1 MPQVQDY
8 PIAQGA
14 NAPSQAQRKL
24 KLSTQKGKNTLE
36 ILFVGDTSFGENYQ
50 QRLEETGKEN
60 ILKSQ
65 GYEYPL
71 TKMKT
76 MLTSADLVVAN
87 LETPITNIKT
97 SPYADK
103 KSYIHWSDIEK
114 APAHLI
120 QHNIHLVS
128 LANNHTFDYGHEGFI
143 QTLNILEK
151 EKIHYF
157 GAGRNQ
163 QEASEPFII
172 EMDIAGQPF
181 SCALIGA
188 FQESPSYRKDYQAY
202 AEGSKGGVNPL
213 HIHSIIKSIRA
224 VKAYNPDCFVI
235 VFPHWGYN
243 YEWKSSAQIKEANM
257 LIENGADLILG
268 HGAHMFQEIEK
279 FQNQWVVYSIG
290 NFMFNSPGRYAH
302 YKAPPY
308 GFIAKL
314 IISAENEAIN
324 LSCRLYPIVTD
335 NKQTHYQPSF
345 VTEQQFDEIC
355 QLLSEKNTSENT
367 LLNSLPRNK
376 DEHGFYLELPLNIQR
391 SNGTVSNDKIIG
403 YICNTRNGITTGNK
417 AKKWMFR
424 GLSMSKALKE
434 KGYDLFIYAFHHV
447 DPDTGTVPG
456 FMLENDEFVQKTL
469 PVPKVNYDWFLG
481 PKVHIRE
488 RPLNYNKF
496 CDWAEKNDRE
506 IFPNQAFMNLAKDKL
521 LSYKTLAEFDPKL
534 GIYTELYN
542 GKLGQL
548 ERIFEKNSSVFL
560 KPQFG
565 NSGIGIIV
573 IKKIKNGYQLTHY
586 DLDQKNIFSFD
597 SISKSHLE
605 AKNIIKD
612 EPYIIQG
619 GINTQ
624 RIDSSTFDIRLV
636 VIGKR
641 PDWKIIS
648 EVRLGAKES
657 DLSNVSQGGTCIELD
672 DLLNKL
678 SDKINPAE
686 FKNQLFDNIIRLT
699 SFLDAFHP
707 NKVLEM
713 AYDIILDTQQKIHI
727 TEINCKPGSPM
738 IFIDF
743 NNMFNL
749 NSMEQSLYTK
759 YIEPHGQKLAN
770 AMFERWENAQS
781 DQSKIWFDS
790 PFSPLALNENDNKA
804 LMQETY
810 NALRE
815 RRSLNSKNLTN
826 TVIDDTSPRIA
837 FLSISNGF
845 IKAQVSLGSG
855 LGLVK
860 AIDQAIDKLPF
871 LYKEYYQPIWI
882 KLDIVTEST
891 LHKQLDLNKP
901 LTFERSLCGIAFPQN
916 TDIAFLPEQL
926 TTYTLATSNNI
937 LHKRNISRY
946 ISTNPYLTNRFDKIS
961 ELDQITL
968 YEFKSESLFFDGKTI
983 TPLYRGH
990 RKSSILS
997 KENLLDVVDLA
1008 ADYLIRSI
1016 DLRGK
1021 FAYSYLPKTDEEDQ
1035 KYNILRHAGTLYS
1048 MLEVYEIRRDKALL
1062 EAIQR
1067 GLRFLVKQ
1075 MKETVINNEKTI
1087 VVVENNDVKL
1097 GGNGLAALALAKYI
1111 QLTQNN
1117 DYLPIL
1123 QKLGSWIVN
1132 TLDDEGKFT
1141 IHKQFYN
1148 GAVDPDFESEYY
1160 PGEAL
1165 FALAR
1170 LYQIDPN
1177 PRWLKAAVNGAL
1189 FLINVRDKDLPEEK
1203 LNHDHWL
1210 LYALNEIYRLEHHA
1224 EILTHAQKI
1233 TNTIINKQRTESPYL
1248 DWVGSYYN
1256 PPRSTPAATRMEG
1269 LCASYQLTQDFG
1281 SANRTPDILKAIK
1294 LGIQFQL
1301 QTQFY
1306 PESALYLPN
1315 PQRAMGGFHASLTDY
1330 EIRIDYV
1337 QHNISS
1343 LLGLYKILTQLD
1355 NGN

>member
-1 MPQVQDY
+1 MTQVMDY
-8 PIAQGA
+8 PIAQDA
-14 NAPSQAQRKL
+14 ATPSQSQRKL
-24 KLSTQKGKNTLE
+24 KLSTKKGKTSLE
-36 ILFVGDTSFGENYQ
+36 ILFLGDTSFGENYQ
-50 QRLEETGKEN
+50 QRLEDSGKEN

-65 GYEYPL
+65 GYDYPL
-71 TKMKT
+71 TKMKPI
-76 MLTSADLVVAN
+76 LTSADLVVAN
-87 LETPITNIKT
+87 LETPITNIKA

-103 KSYIHWSDIEK
+103 KSYIHWSDVEK
-114 APAHLI
+114 APAHLL
-120 QHNIHLVS
+120 QHNIQVVS
-128 LANNHTFDYGHEGFI
+128 LANNHTFDYGNEGFL
-143 QTLNILEK
+143 QTLNVLEK

-163 QEASEPFII
+163 QEANEPFII
-172 EMDIAGQPF
+172 NMEIDGQTF

-188 FQESPSYRKDYQAY
+188 FQESPSYRKDYHAY
-202 AEGSKGGVNPL
+202 AEGNKGGVNPL

-243 YEWKSSAQIKEANM
+243 YEWKSPTQIKEANM

-279 FQNQWVVYSIG
+279 CQNQWVVYSIG

-302 YKAPPY
+302 YNAPPY
-308 GFIAKL
+308 GLVAKL
-314 IISAENEAIN
+314 IVSAKNNAIN

-367 LLNSLPRNK
+367 LTNSIPRNK
-376 DEHGFYLELPLNIQR
+376 DEHGFYLELPINTHR
-391 SNGTVSNDKIIG
+391 NNVPVCNNKIIG
-403 YICNTRNGITTGNK
+403 YICNTRNGITPGTK

-424 GLSMSKALKE
+424 GVSMSKALKE
-434 KGYDLFIYAFHHV
+434 KGYDLFIYAFHHI
-447 DPDTGTVPG
+447 DPNTGTVPG
-456 FMLENDEFVQKTL
+456 LMLENDVFVQKTL
-469 PVPKVNYDWFLG
+469 PIPKVNYDWFLG
-481 PKVHIRE
+481 PKVHIQE
-488 RPLNYNKF
+488 KPLNYNKF
-496 CDWAEKNDRE
+496 CDWAEKNERE

-521 LSYKTLAEFDPKL
+521 LSYKTLAEFDSKL

-542 GKLGQL
+542 GKSGQL
-548 ERIFEKNSSVFL
+548 ERFFEKNSTVFL

-573 IKKIKNGYQLTHY
+573 LKKAKNGYNLTHY
-586 DLDQKNIFSFD
+586 DLDNKKNLSFD
-597 SISKSHLE
+597 TLSTAHIE

-624 RIDSSTFDIRLV
+624 RIDSSTFDIRLI

-641 PDWKIIS
+641 SDWKIIT

-686 FKNQLFDNIIRLT
+686 FKNQLFDTILRLT

-713 AYDIILDTQQKIHI
+713 AYDIIVDTELKIHI

-743 NNMFNL
+743 NNIFDL
-749 NSMEQSLYTK
+749 NSEEQALYTK
-759 YIEPHGQKLAN
+759 YIKPHGQKLAQ
-770 AMFERWENAQS
+770 AMFERWEDAQS
-781 DQSKIWFDS
+781 DQSKIWFNS
-790 PFSPLALNENDNKA
+790 IPSPLLLNDNDKNV

-810 NALRE
+810 NALHE
-815 RRSLNSKNLTN
+815 RRTLNLSKLTN
-826 TVIDDTSPRIA
+826 TVTTDTSSRIV
-837 FLSISNGF
+837 FISISNGF
-845 IKAQVSLGSG
+845 SKAQVSMGTG
-855 LGLVK
+855 LGLIK
-860 AIDQAIDKLPF
+860 AIDQAMNKLPY
-871 LYKEYYQPIWI
+871 LYKEYFQPIWI

-891 LHKQLDLNKP
+891 IHNQFDLNKP
-901 LTFERSLCGIAFPQN
+901 LTFERSLCGIAFPQYS
-916 TDIAFLPEQL
+916 DIAFLPEQL
-926 TTYTLATSNNI
+926 TTYTLATSSNI

-946 ISTNPYLTNRFDKIS
+946 ISSNPYLTNRFDKIKD
-961 ELDQITL
+961 LDQLTL
-968 YEFKSESLFFDGKTI
+968 YAFKSESLFFDGKTI

-990 RKSSILS
+990 RKSTSLS
-997 KENLLDVVDLA
+997 KENLLDSVDLA

-1021 FAYSYLPKTDEEDQ
+1021 FAYSYLPKTDENNP
-1035 KYNILRHAGTLYS
+1035 KYNILRHGGTVYS
-1048 MLEVYEIRRDKALL
+1048 MLEVYELRRDNALF

-1067 GLRFLVKQ
+1067 GLRFLINQ
-1075 MKETVINNEKTI
+1075 MKEAIVNGEKTL

-1111 QLTQNN
+1111 QLTQEKH
-1117 DYLPIL
+1117 YLPIL
-1123 QKLGSWIVN
+1123 QKLGAWIVN
-1132 TLDDEGKFT
+1132 TQDEHGKFT
-1141 IHKQFYN
+1141 IHKQDFN
-1148 GAVDPDFESEYY
+1148 GPVDPDFESEYY

-1170 LYQIDPN
+1170 LYQLDPN
-1177 PRWLKAAVNGAL
+1177 PRWLKAAVSGAL
-1189 FLINVRDKDLPEEK
+1189 YLINVRDKDLPEEK

-1210 LYALNEIYRLEHHA
+1210 LYALNEIYRLQPHA

-1233 TNTIINKQRTESPYL
+1233 TNTIINKQRRESPYL
-1248 DWVGSYYN
+1248 DWIGSFYAI
-1256 PPRSTPAATRMEG
+1256 PRSTPAATRMEG

-1281 SANRTPDILKAIK
+1281 SADRLPDILKAIK

-1337 QHNISS
+1337 QHSISS
-1343 LLGLYKILTQLD
+1343 LLGLHKILTQLE
-1355 NGN
+1355 NGK